1 MLQTTYLF
9 PTNHMETLLKAK
21 IADLL
26 DDYVQNSDKER
37 FKNHYIEVL
46 LQVARTESFSSQ
58 ILKNNN
64 VEKTCRTCGQKTV
77 YYKKNLRKSTVDAL
91 RCLQYHFPMT
101 TKEVKERLFILN
113 KPEVA
118 HEMFKT
124 YSFAKYF
131 GLLEKT
137 SNLWHLTEKGKQFLH
152 GSIPCETYFYGA
164 GKEAFN
170 PMQFGL
176 KQAPKDYIQ
185 DIVYCDESDATL
197 HYEEALPME
206 QLPF

>member
-1 MLQTTYLF
+1 
-9 PTNHMETLLKAK
+9 METLLKAK

-26 DDYVQNSDKER
+26 DDYADASMRGEASEQ
-37 FKNHYIEVL
+37 
-46 LQVARTESFSSQ
+46 LQYTYTEAILQLARTESFSSQ
-58 ILKNNN
+58 VLKNNN

-91 RCLQYHFPMT
+91 RCLQYYFPMT

-124 YSFAKYF
+124 YSLAKYF
-131 GLLEKT
+131 GLLEKI
-137 SNLWHLTEKGKQFLH
+137 SNVWHLTEKGKQFLQ

-176 KQAPKDYIQ
+176 KQATKTFIQ